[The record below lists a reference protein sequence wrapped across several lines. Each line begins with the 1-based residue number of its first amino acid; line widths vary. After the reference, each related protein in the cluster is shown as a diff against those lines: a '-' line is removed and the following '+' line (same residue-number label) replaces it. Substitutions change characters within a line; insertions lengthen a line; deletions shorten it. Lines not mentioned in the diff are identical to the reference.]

1 MRILFFLF
9 FLLASMQLSAQEEE
23 ILLMN
28 GKRFMGSAIDTA
40 GYKIIFDKYKGL
52 NRKKTKSYYRDEVFS
67 ISYLN
72 IEEKV
77 FFYPN
82 PYFFDE
88 YNIENMRYV
97 VYGRRDAR
105 EQYKTKWVMPVGFVI
120 GAASALLMDGS
131 VFVLLVPVVYTG
143 IVQIPLVKIQKESIA
158 SPDFVGN
165 GFYAE
170 GYDKSARI
178 KRTKHA
184 LLSSATGLL
193 AGLLVNELIK

>member
-1 MRILFFLF
+1 
-9 FLLASMQLSAQEEE
+9 MQLSAQEEE

-28 GKRFMGSAIDTA
+28 GKRFMGTAIDTA
-40 GYKIIFDKYKGL
+40 GYKIIFDAYKGV

-82 PYFFDE
+82 PFFYDE
-88 YNIENMRYV
+88 YSIENMRYV

-105 EQYKTKWVMPVGFVI
+105 EQFKTRWVLPVGFVV
-120 GAASALLMDGS
+120 GAASALLTDGS

-178 KRTKHA
+178 KRSKHA
-184 LLSSATGLL
+184 LMSSVSGLL